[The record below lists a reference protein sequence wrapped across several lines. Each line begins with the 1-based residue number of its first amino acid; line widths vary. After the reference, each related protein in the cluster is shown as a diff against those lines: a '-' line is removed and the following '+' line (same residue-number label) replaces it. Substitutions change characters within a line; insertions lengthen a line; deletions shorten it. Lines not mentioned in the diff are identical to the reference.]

1 MQVAVR
7 PAGWRWRG
15 TGTRSTHGKAE
26 GAAVAAAVVAR
37 LSGLQEE
44 ESVLLEALVP
54 TARLPAPPPRKTPPR
69 APTTP
74 GGRGGREGPP
84 RTPTIPGKGP
94 LKLPWSLCQPHVQIQ
109 GWGQPRTPAA
119 P

>member
-94 LKLPWSLCQPHVQIQ
+94 PELPRSLSASCPNP
-109 GWGQPRTPAA
+109 GMGPPRTPAA

>member
-1 MQVAVR
+1 M
-7 PAGWRWRG
+7 
-15 TGTRSTHGKAE
+15 
-26 GAAVAAAVVAR
+26 AAAVVAR

-74 GGRGGREGPP
+74 EGRGGREGPP
-84 RTPTIPGKGP
+84 GTPTIPGKGP
-94 LKLPWSLCQPHVQIQ
+94 SELPQSLCQPRVQTL
-109 GWGQPRTPAA
+109 GWGLPRTPAA